1 MVVNASHLQSTMALE
16 DKYKTL
22 VCETLPSLAQAKAST
37 QAVWPV
43 QLDHC
48 FARIILDAVVG
59 RGEYFCT
66 STSTMMS
73 SKGDTPSPWPAKLKS
88 PAIRNMDGSQ
98 LAQCIALAEALAD
111 GKVDLCE
118 MDEQSL
124 WFRGRSLKRKR
135 PPQEDDRVQDAKRRK
150 SDSRLS
156 PYNPLDRSRKI
167 STQQD
172 IRRAF
177 RTSVGSDGSHPPAAT
192 IDEDLR
198 ELIEEAEITPFRK
211 KALTAL
217 CQVPRG
223 HVSTY
228 LALSNHLRSSPRAVG
243 NVCLSSH
250 SVLQYKLQNI
260 QEACPRTSVG
270 RKMPRSSSRRP

>member
-1 MVVNASHLQSTMALE
+1 MALE
-16 DKYKTL
+16 DKYKNL

-37 QAVWPV
+37 QAAWPV

-73 SKGDTPSPWPAKLKS
+73 SVGNTPSPWPAKLKS

-98 LAQCIALAEALAD
+98 LAKCIALAEALAE

-124 WFRGRSLKRKR
+124 WFRGKSSKRKR
-135 PPQEDDRVQDAKRRK
+135 PPQEDDRVRDAKRLK
-150 SDSRLS
+150 SDPPPS
-156 PYNPLDRSRKI
+156 PSKNRSRKI

-177 RTSVGSDGSHPPAAT
+177 STSVVSDGSHPPAAT
-192 IDEDLR
+192 VDEDLR
-198 ELIEEAEITPFRK
+198 ELIEASEITSFRK
-211 KALTAL
+211 RVLIAL
-217 CQVPRG
+217 CQVPKG

-243 NVCLSSH
+243 NVCLSFH
-250 SVLQYKLQNI
+250 FVLQNNFSQD
-260 QEACPRTSVG
+260 ACPRTSVG
-270 RKMPRSSSRRP
+270 HRMLQYTSSVPHHGISGL